1 MPNHTAAQTA
11 ALEKKKKKRKGRTRT
26 HTHTLSRPKRIV
38 SVAVAL
44 LVEASPLVNALNH
57 GVVWPLLGDN
67 CLLLVFKMM
76 GFGQCGGSS

>member
-11 ALEKKKKKRKGRTRT
+11 ALEKKKKVAHA